1 MDLVLPSSTS
11 SFSYPLNMQSHF
23 RFFTFLLLAV
33 LPFHINIYAQG
44 SDIITL
50 KKGNYRTLKTYFAG
64 TQIHFITI
72 AGTDVQGMIRK
83 IEKDSLYINIYDSR
97 PQYTT
102 WGTSFWDTVS
112 VSLSRYHY
120 KEIREIMKPPQHFNF
135 VRNGFIFIMG
145 GFSYAFLHS
154 VNALYLK
161 EKIVPK
167 TMAFSGG
174 SVLVGLLLKKLHR
187 NTIRIGKQY
196 YLQYIPLK

>member
-1 MDLVLPSSTS
+1 MPAHFQF
-11 SFSYPLNMQSHF
+11 FS
-23 RFFTFLLLAV
+23 FLLLASLLFQV
-33 LPFHINIYAQG
+33 DINAQG
-44 SDIITL
+44 SDIIAL
-50 KKGNYRTLKTYFAG
+50 KKGNHRTLKTYFAG
-64 TQIHFITI
+64 TQIQFITI

-97 PQYTT
+97 PQYTI

-112 VSLSRYHY
+112 VSLYRYHY
-120 KEIREIMKPPQHFNF
+120 KEIREIMKPPQHFSF

-161 EKIVPK
+161 EKIDPK
-167 TMAFSGG
+167 TLAFSGG
-174 SVLVGLLLKKLHR
+174 SVLAGLLLKKLHR
-187 NTIRIGKQY
+187 NTIRIGKQH

>member
-1 MDLVLPSSTS
+1 ML
-11 SFSYPLNMQSHF
+11 
-23 RFFTFLLLAV
+23 
-33 LPFHINIYAQG
+33 FHIDINAQG
-44 SDIITL
+44 SDIIVL
-50 KKGNYRTLKTYFAG
+50 KKGNYRTLKTYFTG

-97 PQYTT
+97 PQYTI

-120 KEIREIMKPPQHFNF
+120 KEIREIMKPPQHFSF

-161 EKIVPK
+161 EKIDPK

-174 SVLVGLLLKKLHR
+174 SVLVGLLLKKIHR
-187 NTIRIGKQY
+187 NTIRIGKQH